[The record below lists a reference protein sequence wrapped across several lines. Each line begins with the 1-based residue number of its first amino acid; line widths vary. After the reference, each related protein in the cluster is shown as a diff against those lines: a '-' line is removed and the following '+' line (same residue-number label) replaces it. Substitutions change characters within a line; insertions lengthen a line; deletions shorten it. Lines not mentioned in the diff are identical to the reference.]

1 MCCKLKL
8 CLRMLSLRKQM
19 HGVSFH
25 TVEWLYLAWSL
36 APHCGVVVLSME
48 SCSTLWSVCL
58 IHRLHSIPTTLQVSF
73 FGTNQGNS
81 LSHLVL
87 YCTKC
92 FELSSLPTFLFL
104 ALIFFFHNFSLLLL
118 LVSIPVFQSLHSLH
132 LPGISILFFQ
142 NLNSFLLPVISIF
155 LFLNLN
161 CLLPCLLI
169 LFQNPEYLFPLCSLL
184 HCSPHPLCHLLP

>member
-1 MCCKLKL
+1 M
-8 CLRMLSLRKQM
+8 
-19 HGVSFH
+19 
-25 TVEWLYLAWSL
+25 EWLYLPVHL
-36 APHCGVVVLSME
+36 
-48 SCSTLWSVCL
+48 CL

-73 FGTNQGNS
+73 FGTSQGNS

-87 YCTKC
+87 YCAKC

-104 ALIFFFHNFSLLLL
+104 ALIFFFYNFNLLLL

-161 CLLPCLLI
+161 YLLPCLLI
-169 LFQNPEYLFPLCSLL
+169 LFQNLYFLSVVFFIVLLILCVTSFLDASTTFLFLKYSLRSISAKCRKIQML
-184 HCSPHPLCHLLP
+184 HTGT